1 MLATD
6 MEPTTTPIVKL
17 ATKAGGKA
25 MQKVEAEL
33 SAILMEID
41 TRVVCWITVEMGLF
55 ADMNGRKLGTK

>member
-41 TRVVCWITVEMGLF
+41 TKVVC
-55 ADMNGRKLGTK
+55 